1 MRPLIYMLALSLLA
15 GAALFAPPAAAADE
29 MFKQAVFP
37 PELVIRHQ
45 RKIGFSSEQRETFLR
60 EMHQTQADLLPVQ
73 LEMGEVGATLI
84 QLLEEDRVD
93 EEATL
98 DAAMRML
105 ELERRTKLRHMKLLI
120 RIKNLLTTEQQ
131 TALNEIRDHD
141 SSVRD

>member
-1 MRPLIYMLALSLLA
+1 MRPLIYVLTLSLLA
-15 GAALFAPPAAAADE
+15 GAALVAPPAAASDE
-29 MFKQAVFP
+29 MFEQAVFP

-60 EMHQTQADLLPVQ
+60 EMQQTQADLLPVQ

-98 DAAMRML
+98 EAATRML
-105 ELERRTKLRHMKLLI
+105 ELERRTKLRHMRLLI
-120 RIKNLLTTEQQ
+120 RIKNLLTSEQQ
-131 TALNEIRDHD
+131 TTLNEIRDYD